1 MLTGTSAPITIR
13 HDRPVSES
21 VWEGAFPPD
30 GQSSG
35 LPGRETRGRVET
47 QELSP
52 GLFLLHSELRF
63 DRETELREEYP
74 ESGVFQLSFC
84 LSGCMEWEF
93 EGGRGGKYAIAPTE
107 CSLQWGRFSRC
118 TSYYQ
123 PGDPCRTLEIV
134 MERERFQELTQQLET
149 AHLICPGQKICSH
162 VFPTTSEI
170 RLVLQQLMDCPPERK
185 LYKLYL
191 EGKALELL
199 SLFCQEAAGKQ
210 GDKGISREDARCLQ
224 QARELIDKNF
234 LHPLTLSQIARQCF
248 LSETKLKQ
256 GFKACFNCT
265 VYDYIVEKRMELAY
279 RLLQKGRYKVKDV
292 AWMVGYSNTSH
303 FIEAFRKRYGVTPG
317 EL

>member
-93 EGGRGGKYAIAPTE
+93 EGGRGGKYAHRPH
-107 CSLQWGRFSRC
+107 RV
-118 TSYYQ
+118 Q
-123 PGDPCRTLEIV
+123 PAVGT
-134 MERERFQELTQQLET
+134 
-149 AHLICPGQKICSH
+149 
-162 VFPTTSEI
+162 VFP
-170 RLVLQQLMDCPPERK
+170 VHQLLSAGGSLPHLGDCHGKGALSGVDPAAGDCPSHLPGAEN
-185 LYKLYL
+185 
-191 EGKALELL
+191 LL
-199 SLFCQEAAGKQ
+199 SCVPHH
-210 GDKGISREDARCLQ
+210 CLM
-224 QARELIDKNF
+224 F
-234 LHPLTLSQIARQCF
+234 
-248 LSETKLKQ
+248 
-256 GFKACFNCT
+256 G
-265 VYDYIVEKRMELAY
+265 
-279 RLLQKGRYKVKDV
+279 
-292 AWMVGYSNTSH
+292 
-303 FIEAFRKRYGVTPG
+303 
-317 EL
+317 

>member
-123 PGDPCRTLEIV
+123 PGIP
-134 MERERFQELTQQLET
+134 
-149 AHLICPGQKICSH
+149 AAPWG
-162 VFPTTSEI
+162 
-170 RLVLQQLMDCPPERK
+170 
-185 LYKLYL
+185 
-191 EGKALELL
+191 L
-199 SLFCQEAAGKQ
+199 SW
-210 GDKGISREDARCLQ
+210 KGS
-224 QARELIDKNF
+224 
-234 LHPLTLSQIARQCF
+234 
-248 LSETKLKQ
+248 
-256 GFKACFNCT
+256 
-265 VYDYIVEKRMELAY
+265 
-279 RLLQKGRYKVKDV
+279 
-292 AWMVGYSNTSH
+292 
-303 FIEAFRKRYGVTPG
+303 AFRS
-317 EL
+317 